1 MTRTITDPSELDVLH
16 AEHHALSGAMH
27 ALPPANAVRVCQ
39 CRADDERPADGD
51 SPEAE
56 AAANGAAVSDC
67 THEIVEWG
75 NCAGCGQSIEREY
88 DDLDLY
94 KARLARLPVGCAG
107 RGWYHDGSEIEDA
120 LRAGRAPRPCPAC
133 GLRP

>member
-1 MTRTITDPSELDVLH
+1 MTRPSLAGIEQ
-16 AEHHALSGAMH
+16 
-27 ALPPANAVRVCQ
+27 R
-39 CRADDERPADGD
+39 
-51 SPEAE
+51 AE

-133 GLRP
+133 GERP

>member
-1 MTRTITDPSELDVLH
+1 MTRPLSELDVLH
-16 AEHHALSGAMH
+16 AEHHALSVAMH
-27 ALPPANAVRVCQ
+27 ARPPANPVRVCQ
-39 CRADDERPADGD
+39 CHPDDLRPADGD

-75 NCAGCGQSIEREY
+75 NCAGCGQSIEREC

-133 GLRP
+133 GERP

>member
-1 MTRTITDPSELDVLH
+1 MTRRPSELDVLH
-16 AEHHALSGAMH
+16 AEHHALSAAMH
-27 ALPPANAVRVCQ
+27 ALPPANAVQVCQ
-39 CRADDERPADGD
+39 CHPGDERPADGD

-133 GLRP
+133 GERP

>member
-1 MTRTITDPSELDVLH
+1 MTRPLSELD
-16 AEHHALSGAMH
+16 
-27 ALPPANAVRVCQ
+27 VRVCQ
-39 CRADDERPADGD
+39 CHPGDERPADGD

-133 GLRP
+133 GERP

>member
-1 MTRTITDPSELDVLH
+1 MNTEKIRT
-16 AEHHALSGAMH
+16 
-27 ALPPANAVRVCQ
+27 
-39 CRADDERPADGD
+39 
-51 SPEAE
+51 
-56 AAANGAAVSDC
+56 AANGAAVSDC

-94 KARLARLPVGCAG
+94 KARLAHPTGRRAR

-133 GLRP
+133 GERP

>member
-16 AEHHALSGAMH
+16 AEHHAMSVAMH

-56 AAANGAAVSDC
+56 AAAIRAARRGF
-67 THEIVEWG
+67 TH
-75 NCAGCGQSIEREY
+75 
-88 DDLDLY
+88 
-94 KARLARLPVGCAG
+94 
-107 RGWYHDGSEIEDA
+107 
-120 LRAGRAPRPCPAC
+120 PADTD
-133 GLRP
+133 

>member
-1 MTRTITDPSELDVLH
+1 MTRPLSELDVLH
-16 AEHHALSGAMH
+16 AEHHALSAAMH
-27 ALPPANAVRVCQ
+27 ALPPANPVRVCQ
-39 CRADDERPADGD
+39 CHPNDERPADGD

-75 NCAGCGQSIEREY
+75 NCAGCGHEVEREY

-133 GLRP
+133 GERP